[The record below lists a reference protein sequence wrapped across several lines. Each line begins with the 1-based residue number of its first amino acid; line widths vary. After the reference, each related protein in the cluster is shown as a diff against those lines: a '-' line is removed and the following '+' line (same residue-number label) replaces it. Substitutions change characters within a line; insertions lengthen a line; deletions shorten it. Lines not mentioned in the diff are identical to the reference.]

1 MSSYN
6 TEEIIN
12 TSLENVHALSQKLN
26 ELDELHENL
35 KKSINDSIQIPIQF
49 SKLSKDLHESTENY
63 LSGNNEIFKERI
75 IEIQNQIHQIKDV
88 KSELDTEINRLKEI
102 DLESHFDKHQ
112 SKLSEVFN
120 AINGI
125 QNIITSLSQNLI
137 GIVQS
142 MGKIEILIDKN
153 QSKLIAEFSTQN
165 ESLADLKKQIMYNE
179 SKIKQ
184 LSDEMEKH
192 IVGLK
197 VDFLKKI
204 QFFGLIIGG
213 LLVFSIIIIIRK

>member
-75 IEIQNQIHQIKDV
+75 IEIQNQIHQINDV
-88 KSELDTEINRLKEI
+88 KIELDTEINRLKEI

-120 AINGI
+120 ALNGS
-125 QNIITSLSQNLI
+125 QNTITSLSQNI
-137 GIVQS
+137 ISIVQS
-142 MGKIEILIDKN
+142 IGKIDVLIDKN
-153 QSKLIAEFSTQN
+153 QSKLIEEFTFQRDSISDLVARSKNNETQID
-165 ESLADLKKQIMYNE
+165 ELKIQILDLKVE
-179 SKIKQ
+179 
-184 LSDEMEKH
+184 
-192 IVGLK
+192 
-197 VDFLKKI
+197 FLKKV
-204 QFFGLIIGG
+204 QLYGLIIAV
-213 LLVFSIIIIIRK
+213 LVVFTIMILMNK

>member
-75 IEIQNQIHQIKDV
+75 IEIQNQIHQINDV
-88 KSELDTEINRLKEI
+88 KIELDTEINRLKEI

-125 QNIITSLSQNLI
+125 QNTITSLSQNLI

-142 MGKIEILIDKN
+142 IGKIEILIDKN

-165 ESLADLKKQIMYNE
+165 ESLADIKKQIMYNE

-213 LLVFSIIIIIRK
+213 LLVFSLIIIIRK

>member
-125 QNIITSLSQNLI
+125 QNTITSLSQNLI

-142 MGKIEILIDKN
+142 IGKIEILIDKN

-184 LSDEMEKH
+184 LSDEIEKH
-192 IVGLK
+192 IVGIK

-213 LLVFSIIIIIRK
+213 LLVFSILIIIRK

>member
-125 QNIITSLSQNLI
+125 QNTITSLSQNLI

-142 MGKIEILIDKN
+142 IGKIEILIDKN

>member
-88 KSELDTEINRLKEI
+88 KIELDTEINRLKEI

-125 QNIITSLSQNLI
+125 QNTITSLSQNLI

-142 MGKIEILIDKN
+142 IGKIEILIDKN

-165 ESLADLKKQIMYNE
+165 ESLADIKKQIMYNE

-213 LLVFSIIIIIRK
+213 LLVFSLIIIIRK

>member
-125 QNIITSLSQNLI
+125 QNTITSLSQNLI

-142 MGKIEILIDKN
+142 IGKIEILIDKN

-165 ESLADLKKQIMYNE
+165 ESLADIKKQIMYNE

-213 LLVFSIIIIIRK
+213 LLVFSLIIIIRK

>member
-12 TSLENVHALSQKLN
+12 TSLDNVNALSQKLKD
-26 ELDELHENL
+26 LDELHENL
-35 KKSINDSIQIPIQF
+35 KKSISDSSQIPIQF

-63 LSGNNEIFKERI
+63 LSGNNTIFKERI
-75 IEIQNQIHQIKDV
+75 IEIQNQITRINEIKI
-88 KSELDTEINRLKEI
+88 ELNSEINRLKEI

-125 QNIITSLSQNLI
+125 QNTITSLSQNLI

-142 MGKIEILIDKN
+142 IGKIEILIDKN
-153 QSKLIAEFSTQN
+153 QSKLLDEFSAQN
-165 ESLADLKKQIMYNE
+165 ESLSDLKKQLKNNE

-184 LSDEMEKH
+184 LSDEMEKQ
-192 IVGLK
+192 IVDLK

-204 QFFGLIIGG
+204 QLFGLIIGG
-213 LLVFSIIIIIRK
+213 LVIFTIMIIVLK

>member
-125 QNIITSLSQNLI
+125 QNTITSLSQNLI

-142 MGKIEILIDKN
+142 IGKIEILIDKN

-184 LSDEMEKH
+184 LSDE
-192 IVGLK
+192 I
-197 VDFLKKI
+197 
-204 QFFGLIIGG
+204 
-213 LLVFSIIIIIRK
+213 